1 MATTAN
7 DNNTTQILIS
17 LEGNIGAGKTT
28 LLTAVREQL
37 ESNNLIHHFS
47 IQTEPLREWTNVCGT
62 DLLTAYYRN
71 PYRWAFTFNLHVL
84 NTLIERKHSARTNGK
99 PFALFER
106 SCGATKHVFVSYAHS
121 RGYLTDFE
129 LSIFNNI
136 WRYSANDQEAANP
149 PSSLPSTVTIY
160 LRTPPELC
168 YQRIKQREQR
178 QEEEG
183 SDFSVAW
190 LTQLHLLHDQWLLP
204 NTPPI
209 LILNGTLPVKELVT
223 QTITFLKS
231 LMK

>member
-1 MATTAN
+1 MATTTN
-7 DNNTTQILIS
+7 DDTQILIY

-28 LLTAVREQL
+28 LLTTLSEQL
-37 ESNNLIHHFS
+37 VSDNLIHHFL
-47 IQTEPLREWTNVCGT
+47 IRTEPLREWTNVCGT
-62 DLLTAYYRN
+62 DLLTTYYRD
-71 PYRWAFTFNLHVL
+71 PYRWALTFNLHVL
-84 NTLIERKHSARTNGK
+84 NTLNERKRSARATRK
-99 PFALFER
+99 PFALLER
-106 SCGATKHVFVSYAHS
+106 SSGSTKHVFVSYAHS

-129 LSIFNNI
+129 LTIFNNI
-136 WRYSANDQEAANP
+136 WRDSADYQQETNP
-149 PSSLPSTVTIY
+149 QPILPSTVTIY

-178 QEEEG
+178 QEEAG
-183 SDFSVAW
+183 SDFTVNW
-190 LTQLHLLHDQWLLP
+190 LTQLHLLHDRWLLS